1 VHELALIDEDCAW
14 NTLSGPIPRP
24 SSSALESTPDYTRGR
39 GVEADENW
47 RETLGMEQHS
57 AAALPALPCRANFS
71 RLHLS
76 RLPEDVPALRNLR
89 SEIRARAR
97 LLSWCHVRQLRIGAG
112 HDCHNRGGSLGRYFM
127 VHRERCCMGVR
138 IVPAAGSMAHA
149 VCPCAV
155 DLSGPNHRSGAPVL
169 KTVEADPIIMGS
181 GGARIREARETYDCG
196 KYPGRAALQRP
207 GKRGSMRASA
217 PARIFAPPAPFWL
230 R

>member
-1 VHELALIDEDCAW
+1 
-14 NTLSGPIPRP
+14 
-24 SSSALESTPDYTRGR
+24 
-39 GVEADENW
+39 
-47 RETLGMEQHS
+47 MEQHS
-57 AAALPALPCRANFS
+57 AAALPALPCGANLS

-76 RLPEDVPALRNLR
+76 WLPEDVPALRNLR
-89 SEIRARAR
+89 SEVRARAR

-112 HDCHNRGGSLGRYFM
+112 HDCHNRRGSLGHHFM
-127 VHRERCCMGVR
+127 VHRERCRMGVR

-181 GGARIREARETYDCG
+181 GGARIPEARETYDCG
-196 KYPGRAALQRP
+196 KYRESVVDVPW
-207 GKRGSMRASA
+207 KRGASA
-217 PARIFAPPAPFWL
+217 PRKARINFGFSPARIFAPPAPFWL